1 MSIRFRLTLLYST
14 ILALTLIVF
23 GAAVYLT
30 LSRSTMRVLQDQ
42 LADEARSLTASRVFR
57 LDRIILPN
65 TRLAAPQTFVQTRS
79 IDGQISS
86 QTPNLIGL
94 ELPLSQD
101 DFETVR
107 DGTPVFRT
115 KVVQG
120 ERLLIYDQPVNI
132 GDQTVGIIQVARSLA
147 EQDQSLW
154 RLRQFLI
161 VGSSIAT
168 VFAFGIGWLLAG
180 TALYPIKRIT
190 QTARAIG
197 AERDF
202 TRRVNYAGPPDE
214 VGRLA
219 TTFNEMLTELQA
231 AYQHLEQALQAQ
243 RRFVADASHELRTPL
258 TTIRGN
264 TALLQR
270 DPPIAEE
277 DRVEVLADMVDETD
291 RLIRLVNNLLA
302 LARADAGRPLRHD
315 PVRLQPLIED
325 LCREVKLLEPHRII
339 RCDDLQDVAVAG
351 DRDAI
356 KQILVILLDNARKFT
371 PVDGLISIRTAATN
385 ERVSIS
391 VRDTG
396 RGIEPA
402 ALPHIFDRFYRGDPA
417 RTGEGAGLGLAIA
430 KTLVEA
436 QHGTLSVES
445 ELGRGSVFTVTLPRV
460 TGDDVEEDELVL
472 STSVHN
478 GKEVSQYATDVRGR
492 V

>member
-42 LADEARSLTASRVFR
+42 LVDEARSLTAIREFR

-65 TRLAAPQTFVQTRS
+65 TRWAAPQTFVQTRG
-79 IDGQISS
+79 IDGQVSS
-86 QTPNLIGL
+86 RTPNLAGL
-94 ELPLSQD
+94 NLPLSQKD
-101 DFETVR
+101 LETVS
-107 DGTPVFRT
+107 DGTSVFRT
-115 KVVQG
+115 AVIEG

-132 GDQTVGIIQVARSLA
+132 GDQTVGIIQIARSMA
-147 EQDQSLW
+147 EQDQSL
-154 RLRQFLI
+154 RTLRQFLI

-168 VFAFGIGWLLAG
+168 IFAFGIGWLLAG
-180 TALYPIKRIT
+180 TALHPIKRIT
-190 QTARAIG
+190 ETARAIG

-202 TRRVNYAGPPDE
+202 TQRVDYAGPPDE

-231 AYQHLEQALQAQ
+231 AYQHLEQALQVQ

-270 DPPIAEE
+270 TPPIAEQ

-291 RLIRLVNNLLA
+291 RLIRLVNDLLA
-302 LARADAGRPLRHD
+302 LARADAGRPLHHD
-315 PVRLQPLIED
+315 PISIKPLIED
-325 LCREVKLLEPHRII
+325 LCREFKLLEPGRVI
-339 RCDDLQDVAVAG
+339 RCDELPDVVVAG

-356 KQILVILLDNARKFT
+356 KQVLVILLDNARKFT
-371 PVDGLISIRTAATN
+371 PIDGLISIHTVATDGQ
-385 ERVSIS
+385 VSIS

-396 RGIEPA
+396 TGIEPA

-417 RTGEGAGLGLAIA
+417 RTGGGAGLGLAIA
-430 KTLVEA
+430 RTLVEA

-445 ELGRGSVFTVTLPRV
+445 EVGQGSVFTVTLPRV
-460 TGDDVEEDELVL
+460 AGDDAEEDELVL
-472 STSVHN
+472 STSVHS
-478 GKEVSQYATDVRGR
+478 GAYH
-492 V
+492 